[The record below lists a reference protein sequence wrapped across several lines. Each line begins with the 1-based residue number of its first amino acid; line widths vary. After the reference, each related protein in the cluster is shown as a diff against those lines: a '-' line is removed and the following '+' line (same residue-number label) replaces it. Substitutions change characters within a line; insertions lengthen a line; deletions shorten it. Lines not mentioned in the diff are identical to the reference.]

1 MADNENGAVDEVSA
15 EEITVQRPVT
25 YEVSEEEPTDGV
37 EPADEVSDETA
48 DDFDIPDND
57 FGDDINEE
65 DIEAADDSALPDEM
79 KGHAKPAKR
88 KGKNKTR
95 GQWKKIRKPLI
106 IGVSAAVL
114 AALCFFGYAL
124 STVKDGRIMQN
135 VYIEGVNVGGMTYD
149 EALAAIN
156 SANLFTDTDIV
167 LTDGETEF
175 TMTGADIGLAALP
188 EETAQKAVDYCKDD
202 NIFIKAFLA
211 GKLIFTPHE
220 IVPVPQTD
228 ETMLGAKLDECGN
241 LMKGERKEHYIEF
254 NEEQTATVFSGQTG
268 YNGDHTKAY
277 EQVVNALQGERF
289 KDIHVD
295 FDTSPPEN
303 MTIERLD
310 AMIYKDPVNAE
321 YVIDG
326 NSVSVTDGATG
337 RYIDKEAVTP
347 LLANIYEGCEP
358 VNIPYNIAYPD
369 VSSQTLNDKLFA
381 NTLSTY
387 STSYGGST
395 SNRCKNVARAAEL
408 INGTVVAPGEVFSFN
423 DTVGHRTV
431 ENGFYT
437 AKEYINGESVDGIG
451 GGTCQVSST
460 LYSAVLYA
468 DMGIVERLNHMMTVG
483 YIPLGQDA
491 TVADGGVDFRFRNT
505 SDYPIKVSAYT
516 DGSNVTVS
524 IIGTAWEPARKVT
537 ISNNTTTKGENTVVY
552 STRYV
557 YENDSLISTDT
568 LNSSTYMPH
577 NMAAQSHTES
587 NTDSSYSSDD
597 DSDYDSNDDS
607 SYDDSSDDGYDEDYE
622 DEEIT
627 DN

>member
-1 MADNENGAVDEVSA
+1 MADNENGAVEEVSEA
-15 EEITVQRPVT
+15 DNTSVPRPVT
-25 YEVSEEEPTDGV
+25 FEVAEEHTGTETADEAEDDFGWSDSDFTDDTDNAYDTYDEDDTDTEAGDEEAEYESASDESEEE
-37 EPADEVSDETA
+37 
-48 DDFDIPDND
+48 
-57 FGDDINEE
+57 
-65 DIEAADDSALPDEM
+65 M
-79 KGHAKPAKR
+79 RR
-88 KGKNKTR
+88 KSG
-95 GQWKKIRKPLI
+95 KKILKPII
-106 IGVSAAVL
+106 IGVSAVVF

-124 STVKDGRIMQN
+124 STVKDGRVMKN
-135 VYIEGVNVGGMTYD
+135 VYIEGVYVGGMTYD
-149 EALAAIN
+149 ETLNAIN
-156 SANLFTDTDIV
+156 ASSLFDDTDIT

-188 EETAQKAVDYCKDD
+188 EDTAQKAVDYCKNE
-202 NIFIKAFLA
+202 NIFVKSWLA
-211 GKLIFTPHE
+211 ARLLFKPHE

-228 ETMLGAKLDECGN
+228 EAMLGAKLDECGN

-268 YNGDHTKAY
+268 YNGDHAKAY

-295 FDTSPPEN
+295 FDTSPPET
-303 MTIERLD
+303 MTIERID

-326 NSVSVTDGATG
+326 NSVSITEDATG

-358 VNIPYNIAYPD
+358 VNIPYNISYPD
-369 VSSQTLNDKLFA
+369 ISSQTLNDKLFA

-395 SNRCKNVARAAEL
+395 WNRCQNIARAASL
-408 INGTVVAPGEVFSFN
+408 ISGTVVAPGEVFSFN

-505 SDYPIKVSAYT
+505 SDYPIKISAYT
-516 DGSNVTVS
+516 SGSSVVIS
-524 IIGTAWEPARKVT
+524 IIGTAWEPARKIT
-537 ISNNTTTKGENTVVY
+537 ISNNATTQGENTVVY

-557 YENDSLISTDT
+557 YENGSLISTDT

-577 NMAAQSHTES
+577 KQAMQSLEEELEE
-587 NTDSSYSSDD
+587 DS
-597 DSDYDSNDDS
+597 
-607 SYDDSSDDGYDEDYE
+607 EEE
-622 DEEIT
+622 DESE
-627 DN
+627 